1 MLIFP
6 AKGRSAVDASLMKR
20 DTIGY
25 ELLDHTG
32 DIGIRVWADDAKGLF
47 AEAARA
53 LFDIITDRK
62 KIVTRLHREVVVR
75 GSGREELMV
84 AWLNELLY
92 IHEVES
98 LLFGDFT
105 IADITP
111 GRLKGV
117 AMGEK
122 FKEGRHFIKTGVKA
136 VTYHLLEV
144 KEKDGRWQA
153 QIIFD
158 I

>member
-1 MLIFP
+1 
-6 AKGRSAVDASLMKR
+6 MKH

-32 DIGIRVWADDAKGLF
+32 DIGIRVWADNVQGLF

-53 LFDIITDRK
+53 LFDIITDRTK
-62 KIVTRLHREVVVR
+62 VAIRLHREVVVE
-75 GSGREELMV
+75 GAGREELMV

-92 IHEVES
+92 LHEVEE
-98 LLFGDFT
+98 LLFGDFAIT
-105 IADITP
+105 DITP

-117 AMGEK
+117 ASGER
-122 FKEGRHFIKTGVKA
+122 FEEARHILKTAVKA
-136 VTYHLLEV
+136 VTYHLLKV
-144 KEKDGRWQA
+144 TKKDGRWQA
-153 QIIFD
+153 RIIFD